1 MKFRFIT
8 PLYNLK
14 LETVL
19 NRGINI
25 FPGARITNGSE
36 ERLKI
41 TNTQLMKDTLGVHSI
56 GEFDDATYL
65 YIDGEMDSIKNKA
78 EMDEIGVKYT
88 YYYLRLAQKFIYNLW
103 EFKDNNIYV
112 RDGFLLAYYDK
123 FEDGFTYKA
132 SLSEIYYYSTC
143 EHSESSFSK
152 SEIQSVARE
161 FSTFA
166 IDEYE
171 DRHFGGKYPDA
182 DHLFKSK
189 GSNRVDRARY
199 FTLMARTSCILP
211 MKIVAYCNALEC
223 LFTIGTSE
231 VNHKIA
237 ERVALILGTSSES
250 KKEYFKL
257 IKKAYNYR
265 SLLVHGQ
272 HLKGEEGSLIEISQK
287 LDDIL
292 RQLLV
297 EKHDVFFKGDK
308 EMEEFF
314 TDLLFNV
321 Y

>member
-19 NRGINI
+19 NRGIGI
-25 FPGARITNGSE
+25 FPGARITNGPE

-41 TNTQLMKDTLGVHSI
+41 TNTQLMKDTLGIHSI
-56 GEFDDATYL
+56 WEFDDVTYL
-65 YIDGEMDSIKNKA
+65 YIDGELDTIKNKA

-88 YYYLRLAQKFIYNLW
+88 YYYLRLAQSFIYDLW
-103 EFKDNNIYV
+103 KIKDNNIYV

-132 SLSEIYYYSTC
+132 SLSEIYYHSTG
-143 EHSESSFSK
+143 EDKKSYFSK
-152 SEIQSVARE
+152 SDVQLVARE
-161 FSTFA
+161 FSPFA

-171 DRHFGGKYPDA
+171 DRHFGGKNPDA
-182 DHLFKSK
+182 DHLFKNK
-189 GSNRVDRARY
+189 GSNRLIRAEY

-211 MKIVAYCNALEC
+211 MKIVSYCNALEC
-223 LFTIGTSE
+223 LFTIGTAE

-237 ERVALILGTSSES
+237 ERVALMLGVSGES
-250 KKEYFKL
+250 KKGYFKL
-257 IKKAYNYR
+257 IKKAYDYR

-272 HLKGEEGSLIEISQK
+272 HLKGEEGSLIEISEQ

-297 EKHDVFFKGDK
+297 KKHDVFSKTDK
-308 EMEEFF
+308 EMGEFF